1 MVKSAPIRGS
11 MYLPLPADLLK
22 LKRFLLN
29 IRNYEENSCFEYCFV
44 AQYHRQNTIPLTL
57 RTMQSQEKEKA
68 NFYDYCRNSSA
79 HEPIGDFVFQMGL
92 PAIGRFDVLRLVAV
106 LVNTIFGANL
116 NYYYDDLKLV

>member
-57 RTMQSQEKEKA
+57 RTMQSQEEEKA
-68 NFYDYCRNSSA
+68 NFYDNCRNSSA

-116 NYYYDDLKLV
+116 NYY